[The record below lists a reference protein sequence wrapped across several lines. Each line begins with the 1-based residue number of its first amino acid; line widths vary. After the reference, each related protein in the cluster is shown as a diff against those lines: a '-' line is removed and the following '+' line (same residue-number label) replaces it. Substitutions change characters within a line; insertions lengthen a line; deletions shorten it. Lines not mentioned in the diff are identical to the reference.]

1 MRVPLRGNS
10 WRLLLPAALLLALL
24 CLVASAPAKDL
35 QEKLQT
41 TQGKLSHVRESQSAL
56 ASTIAEQN
64 KAIDSMI
71 GEVSDLRQQ
80 QAGGRGRTVR
90 QAGRARQGDGGAGK
104 GQAPPGPRPRPPAAR
119 AGVLRDR
126 LVAIYESGSPDMLN
140 VVLDSANWSEVSTRA
155 DYLNQIQQYD
165 DSVATRV
172 KGLRDQARAAVKRM
186 TTVRLQIKDA
196 RDAIAVKER
205 EVAAARQEAE
215 ERFAELK
222 SAQAERREAMDAL
235 ESREEALSS
244 NLASISE
251 QIATTTGAPAPVTGT
266 PAPLT
271 PGESASYISESQ
283 ASVPSEA
290 PPAIAAAIEAANSI
304 ATTPYIWGGG
314 HGSFESSGY
323 DCSGAVS
330 FALNGG
336 GFLSSPLDS
345 TGLETWGEPGPG
357 KWITVY
363 ANAEHAW
370 MIIAGLAF
378 DTVGGPG
385 PRWHSSPVDS
395 PEGFVA
401 RHPPGYYQLQKFGS
415 PSRPRTSSTLGVLST
430 LGAAPVGTGRPAWS
444 HPDRGGAS
452 CTFSPP
458 T

>member
-1 MRVPLRGNS
+1 
-10 WRLLLPAALLLALL
+10 LLPAALLLALL

-35 QEKLQT
+35 QEKLQSA
-41 TQGKLSHVRESQSAL
+41 QGKLSHVRESQSAL
-56 ASTIAEQN
+56 ADTIAEQN
-64 KAIDSMI
+64 RAIDSMI
-71 GEVSDLRQQ
+71 GEVSGLRQQ
-80 QAGGRGRTVR
+80 Q
-90 QAGRARQGDGGAGK
+90 QAVEAELSAKQDELDKATAELEKDRRHLARVRARL
-104 GQAPPGPRPRPPAAR
+104 RR
-119 AGVLRDR
+119 ALQVLRDR
-126 LVAIYESGSPDMLN
+126 LVAIYESGSPDMVN
-140 VVLDSANWSEVSTRA
+140 VVLDSADWSEVNTRA

-186 TTVRLQIKDA
+186 AAERLRIKGA

-222 SAQAERREAMDAL
+222 AAQAERREAMEAL

-251 QIATTTGAPAPVTGT
+251 QIASTTGAPAPVTGT

-330 FALNGG
+330 FALHGG
-336 GFLSSPLDS
+336 GFLESPLDS

-401 RHPPGYYQLQKFGS
+401 RHPPGY
-415 PSRPRTSSTLGVLST
+415 
-430 LGAAPVGTGRPAWS
+430 
-444 HPDRGGAS
+444 
-452 CTFSPP
+452 
-458 T
+458 

>member
-10 WRLLLPAALLLALL
+10 LRLLLPAALLLALL

-35 QEKLQT
+35 EEKLQD
-41 TQGKLSHVRESQSAL
+41 TQGKLSHVREDQSAL
-56 ASTIAEQN
+56 AATIAEQN

-80 QAGGRGRTVR
+80 QAAVEAELSEKQTELDTATEKLEADQRHLAEV
-90 QAGRARQGDGGAGK
+90 RARLQ
-104 GQAPPGPRPRPPAAR
+104 R
-119 AGVLRDR
+119 ALDVLRER
-126 LVAIYESGSPDMLN
+126 LVSIYESGSPDMLN
-140 VVLDSANWSEVSTRA
+140 VVLDSASWSEVNTRA
-155 DYLNQIQQYD
+155 DYLDQIQQYD
-165 DSVATRV
+165 DSVASRV
-172 KGLRDQARAAVKRM
+172 KGLRDEARAAVKRM
-186 TTVRLQIKDA
+186 TVVRAQIKDA
-196 RDAIAVKER
+196 RDAIASKER
-205 EVAAARQEAE
+205 EVAAAREEAE
-215 ERFAELK
+215 ARFAELK
-222 SAQAERREAMDAL
+222 SAQAARRASMESL
-235 ESREEALSS
+235 ESREEALGD
-244 NLASISE
+244 NLAAISE
-251 QIATTTGAPAPVTGT
+251 QIASTTGAPAPVTGT

-271 PGESASYISESQ
+271 PGQSASFISESQ

-290 PPAIAAAIEAANSI
+290 PAAVAGAIEAANSI

-357 KWITVY
+357 QWITVY

-401 RHPPGYYQLQKFGS
+401 RHPPGY
-415 PSRPRTSSTLGVLST
+415 
-430 LGAAPVGTGRPAWS
+430 
-444 HPDRGGAS
+444 
-452 CTFSPP
+452 
-458 T
+458 

>member
-1 MRVPLRGNS
+1 MRVPLCGNS
-10 WRLLLPAALLLALL
+10 LRLLLPAALLLALL
-24 CLVASAPAKDL
+24 CVVASAPAKDL
-35 QEKLQT
+35 EEKLQD
-41 TQGKLSHVRESQSAL
+41 TQGKLSHVREDQSSL
-56 ASTIAEQN
+56 AATIAEQN

-80 QAGGRGRTVR
+80 QAAVEAELSEKQDELDAATEKLEADQRHLAAV
-90 QAGRARQGDGGAGK
+90 RARLQ
-104 GQAPPGPRPRPPAAR
+104 R
-119 AGVLRDR
+119 ALEVLRER
-126 LVAIYESGSPDMLN
+126 LVSIYESGSPDMLN
-140 VVLDSANWSEVSTRA
+140 VVLDSASWSEVNTRA
-155 DYLNQIQQYD
+155 DYLDQIQQYD
-165 DSVATRV
+165 DSVASRV
-172 KGLRDQARAAVKRM
+172 KGLRDEARAAVKRM
-186 TTVRLQIKDA
+186 TAVRAQIEEA
-196 RDAIAVKER
+196 RDAIAAKEK
-205 EVAAARQEAE
+205 EVAAAREEAE
-215 ERFAELK
+215 TRFAELK
-222 SAQAERREAMDAL
+222 SAQAERRAAMEAL
-235 ESREEALSS
+235 ESREEALSD

-251 QIATTTGAPAPVTGT
+251 QIASTTGAPAPVTGT

-271 PGESASYISESQ
+271 AGEAAEFISESQ
-283 ASVPSEA
+283 ASVPSAA
-290 PPAIAAAIEAANSI
+290 PAAIAAAIEAANSI

-401 RHPPGYYQLQKFGS
+401 RHPPGY
-415 PSRPRTSSTLGVLST
+415 
-430 LGAAPVGTGRPAWS
+430 
-444 HPDRGGAS
+444 
-452 CTFSPP
+452 
-458 T
+458 

>member
-10 WRLLLPAALLLALL
+10 WRLLLPAALLLAVL
-24 CLVASAPAKDL
+24 CVAASAPAKDL
-35 QEKLQT
+35 EEKLDA
-41 TQGKLSHVRESQSAL
+41 TQGKLSHVRESQSSL
-56 ASTIAEQN
+56 AATIAEQN
-64 KAIDSMI
+64 QAIDSMI

-80 QAGGRGRTVR
+80 QAAVESELAAKQDELDKATAQLAADKHRLVLVR
-90 QAGRARQGDGGAGK
+90 AKLQRAL
-104 GQAPPGPRPRPPAAR
+104 
-119 AGVLRDR
+119 GVLRQR
-126 LVAIYESGSPDMLN
+126 LVAIYEAGSPDMLN
-140 VVLDSANWSEVSTRA
+140 VVLDSASWSEVTTRA
-155 DYLNQIQQYD
+155 EYLSQVQEYD
-165 DSVATRV
+165 DSVAGRV
-172 KGLRDQARAAVKRM
+172 KGLRDEARATVKRM
-186 TTVRLQIKDA
+186 TVVRRQIKES

-205 EVAAARQEAE
+205 EVASARAEAE
-215 ERFAELK
+215 SRFAELK
-222 SAQAERREAMDAL
+222 SAQAARREAMESL
-235 ESREEALSS
+235 ESREEALSN

-251 QIATTTGAPAPVTGT
+251 QIATTTGSPGPVTGT

-271 PGESASYISESQ
+271 PGQSANYISESQ

-290 PPAIAAAIEAANSI
+290 PSAIAGAIEAANSI

-345 TGLETWGEPGPG
+345 TGLETWGEAGPG
-357 KWITVY
+357 QWITVY

-395 PEGFVA
+395 PEGFIA
-401 RHPPGYYQLQKFGS
+401 RHPSGY
-415 PSRPRTSSTLGVLST
+415 
-430 LGAAPVGTGRPAWS
+430 
-444 HPDRGGAS
+444 
-452 CTFSPP
+452 
-458 T
+458 

>member
-1 MRVPLRGNS
+1 MRAPLRGNS

-24 CLVASAPAKDL
+24 CVVASAPAKDL
-35 QEKLQT
+35 EEKLDA

-56 ASTIAEQN
+56 AATIAEQN
-64 KAIDSMI
+64 EAIDSMI

-80 QAGGRGRTVR
+80 QAAVESELAAKQDELDKATAQLAADKHRLALVR
-90 QAGRARQGDGGAGK
+90 AKLQRAL
-104 GQAPPGPRPRPPAAR
+104 
-119 AGVLRDR
+119 GVLRQR
-126 LVAIYESGSPDMLN
+126 LVAIYEAGSPDMLN
-140 VVLDSANWSEVSTRA
+140 VVLDSASWSEVTTRA
-155 DYLNQIQQYD
+155 EYLSQVQEYD
-165 DSVATRV
+165 DSVAGRV
-172 KGLRDQARAAVKRM
+172 KGLRDEARAAVKRM
-186 TTVRLQIKDA
+186 TAARLQIKGA

-205 EVAAARQEAE
+205 EVAAARAEAE
-215 ERFAELK
+215 SRFAELK
-222 SAQAERREAMDAL
+222 SAQAARREALESL
-235 ESREEALSS
+235 ESREEALSN

-251 QIATTTGAPAPVTGT
+251 QIASTTGTPGPVTGT

-271 PGESASYISESQ
+271 PGQSANYISESQ

-290 PPAIAAAIEAANSI
+290 PSAIAGAIEAANSI

-357 KWITVY
+357 QWITVY

-395 PEGFVA
+395 PEGFIA
-401 RHPPGYYQLQKFGS
+401 RHPPGY
-415 PSRPRTSSTLGVLST
+415 
-430 LGAAPVGTGRPAWS
+430 
-444 HPDRGGAS
+444 
-452 CTFSPP
+452 
-458 T
+458 